1 MRTLIAITTL
11 ALLATASAQDDPL
24 AEPVKDLRHD
34 EIERRDR
41 AEAALLARGESVVP
55 RLREL
60 ADRERDP
67 EARERLKRV
76 IARLTGLEWHADLA
90 SALAK
95 AQREGKRV
103 LALSSP
109 AAFDAPS

>member
-1 MRTLIAITTL
+1 MLAITTL

-24 AEPVKDLRHD
+24 ARSLDELRHED
-34 EIERRDR
+34 IERRDR
-41 AEAALLARGESVVP
+41 AEASLLARGEFFVP
-55 RLREL
+55 RLREV
-60 ADRERDP
+60 AGRERDP

-76 IARLTGLEWHADLA
+76 IARLTGLEWLADLA

-103 LALSSP
+103 LVVSSP